1 MKKASIISILVTT
14 FFYLCCGCFS
24 RAGSNA
30 GNLLTG
36 FGFYEP
42 YWGALLSSIDDFKHV
57 YNHKS
62 ELIYLPSFHLSP
74 PLLRRTTGR
83 PRSPPPTP
91 QAGSA
96 MALYR
101 RATSV
106 IRRRGAPTMLPAR
119 AMASLLGQVEP
130 APKDPIFG
138 VTFPLSPPLP
148 FPAPAT
154 DRSAKKP
161 TTYPSSR
168 IRHGA
173 VLTYPFSRM

>member
-1 MKKASIISILVTT
+1 
-14 FFYLCCGCFS
+14 
-24 RAGSNA
+24 
-30 GNLLTG
+30 
-36 FGFYEP
+36 
-42 YWGALLSSIDDFKHV
+42 
-57 YNHKS
+57 
-62 ELIYLPSFHLSP
+62 
-74 PLLRRTTGR
+74 
-83 PRSPPPTP
+83 
-91 QAGSA
+91 

-119 AMASLLGQVEP
+119 AMASLLGHVEP

-161 TTYPSSR
+161 TTYP
-168 IRHGA
+168 
-173 VLTYPFSRM
+173 